1 MSNQE
6 NIEKL
11 ESALGRINDA
21 ESVVYFLTYDTKT
34 NARASVKY
42 IYDLALTLNKNG
54 RKSKILVE
62 DKNYVGVSSW
72 LNEEY
77 SELEVVSI
85 KEDKIELKID
95 DTLVVPE
102 YYANTMQQLATIRC
116 IKVLLVQ
123 QKEYLF
129 ETLPIGSRYSEYGFD
144 KVITTTEK
152 AKQYILEYFPESL
165 VYVIPPIIG
174 DNFKPIKTLCR
185 N

>member
-11 ESALGRINDA
+11 ESALGRINDGD
-21 ESVVYFLTYDTKT
+21 SVVYFLTYDTKT

-72 LNEEY
+72 LSEEY
-77 SELEVVSI
+77 SELEIVSI

-102 YYANTMQQLATIRC
+102 YYANTMQQLSTIRC
-116 IKVLLVQ
+116 I
-123 QKEYLF
+123 
-129 ETLPIGSRYSEYGFD
+129 
-144 KVITTTEK
+144 
-152 AKQYILEYFPESL
+152 
-165 VYVIPPIIG
+165 
-174 DNFKPIKTLCR
+174 
-185 N
+185 